1 VRFVETLYA
10 DEVNLHN
17 PMQFLGQS
25 RKERFGIAVFAD
37 FMRYDW
43 SRNRYS
49 VSVGWISTDNALSL
63 LIPAGQ
69 HFHPSP
75 GSGSRRAIRC
85 GKYIPRIAA
94 RTGM

>member
-10 DEVNLHN
+10 DEVNLYN

-49 VSVGWISTDNALSL
+49 VSVGWISTDKRLGL
-63 LIPAGQ
+63 YRDCPGRRGKIE
-69 HFHPSP
+69 PSSFGR
-75 GSGSRRAIRC
+75 GSFDRVV
-85 GKYIPRIAA
+85 
-94 RTGM
+94 

>member
-1 VRFVETLYA
+1 MRFVETLHA

-49 VSVGWISTDNALSL
+49 VSVGWISTDKRLVVAHSRGATL
-63 LIPAGQ
+63 
-69 HFHPSP
+69 PSFSWV
-75 GSGSRRAIRC
+75 GIS
-85 GKYIPRIAA
+85 
-94 RTGM
+94 